1 MSKLTKALTAA
12 AGNAGGDPLYAED
25 VFSTYLYTGT
35 GSAMT
40 ITNGVNLEDNGGIV
54 WTKPRT
60 SSGESHR
67 LIDADN
73 STILAS
79 DLTNSK
85 LNGSLSVPQYYLQN
99 NTDGFDLVGNVS
111 VLSGTDYASWT
122 FRKAEKF
129 FDVVT
134 WTGNST
140 AGRTVA
146 HNLGSA
152 PKFVIVKRTD
162 TANNWV
168 CWHSGI
174 AITKYLQL
182 NSSNQALNDGGIF
195 WDSTLPDASN
205 ITLGSDSG
213 VNATGSTYVAYLFAS
228 DAGGFGDDG
237 SESIIKCGS
246 YTGNG
251 TTAPVEVNCG
261 FEPQFVL
268 IKGTTSGMSNG
279 NWSIVDTMR
288 GFPANTTAT
297 LGGSVPVLYPN
308 ASSGDD
314 VSAGY
319 WGWLTS
325 TGFSMYESNVS
336 GSGINYIYIAIR
348 RPMKTPES
356 GTEVFAMDTLGSTG
370 DGNQPGYRSPFPVD
384 MGLKT
389 SLTGNQ
395 RQISTRLLQ
404 GTELLTESTA
414 AEAASASK
422 QFDYMNGTDTSTA
435 TSSVN
440 MMWMLKRATGFMD
453 AVAYSGTGTNPTN
466 FSHNLNVVPE
476 LMIFKKRSASDRWE
490 IYSAALGNSKRIDLN
505 TNGAATTNTSIWGG
519 TPTATQ
525 FSLTDNPNVN
535 QTGQTYI
542 SYLFATLAGVS
553 KVGSYTGTGAD
564 LNVDCGFSAGARF
577 ILIKRTDA
585 TGDWYVWDSVRGI
598 TAGNDPYLLLN
609 TTAAQVT
616 NTDYIDP
623 LSSGFT
629 VTSSAS
635 STVNVSSGNYIFLAI
650 A

>member
-1 MSKLTKALTAA
+1 MPSTKKLLQAA
-12 AGNAGGDPLYAED
+12 AGSAGGDPLYAED

-60 SSGESHR
+60 SSGEGHR

-73 STILAS
+73 STILTS
-79 DLTNSK
+79 DGTNAK

-129 FDVVT
+129 FDVQA

-174 AITKYLQL
+174 AITKYLQI
-182 NSSNQALNDGGIF
+182 NSTSPAYNDGGIF

-237 SESIIKCGS
+237 DENIIKCGS
-246 YTGNG
+246 V
-251 TTAPVEVNCG
+251 TTDGSGDATVALG
-261 FEPQFVL
+261 FEPQWVML
-268 IKGTTSGMSNG
+268 KRTDGAGSWAIL
-279 NWSIVDTMR
+279 DTMR
-288 GFPANTTAT
+288 GYDHNSSKRLQPNVVDAEENYTGTNILGVPTAT
-297 LGGSVPVLYPN
+297 GFTTSGPVLDAN
-308 ASSGDD
+308 SD
-314 VSAGY
+314 
-319 WGWLTS
+319 
-325 TGFSMYESNVS
+325 
-336 GSGINYIYIAIR
+336 YIYVAIR
-348 RPMKTPES
+348 RPMKTPEA
-356 GTEVFAMDTLGSTG
+356 GTEVFAPISLGTTTEPGFISNFVTDFVLHNTVDETGST
-370 DGNQPGYRSPFPVD
+370 QVSSR
-384 MGLKT
+384 M
-389 SLTGNQ
+389 TGNKYMFSDATNAEGS
-395 RQISTRLLQ
+395 ISAVQ
-404 GTELLTESTA
+404 WD
-414 AEAASASK
+414 
-422 QFDYMNGTDTSTA
+422 FMNGSRVGNGTA
-435 TSSVN
+435 N
-440 MMWMLKRATGFMD
+440 ADEIQWMFKRATGFMD
-453 AVAYSGTGTNPTN
+453 AVAYKGNGTAGTAQA
-466 FSHNLNVVPE
+466 HNLGVVPE
-476 LMIFKKRSASDRWE
+476 MMIGKNRS
-490 IYSAALGNSKRIDLN
+490 NSSNWMVYHTGATYTAGAGLKLN
-505 TNGAATTNTSIWGG
+505 TTAAGVSNTYDFGNASGGAQRPDASSVYLGG
-519 TPTATQ
+519 
-525 FSLTDNPNVN
+525 NVN
-535 QTGQTYI
+535 STNDNYI
-542 SYLFATLAGVS
+542 LYLFATLAGVS

-577 ILIKRTDA
+577 ILIKRTDS
-585 TGDWYVWDSVRGI
+585 TGDWYVYDSLRGI
-598 TAGNDPYLLLN
+598 VAGNDPYLLLN
-609 TTAAQVT
+609 STAAEVT
-616 NTDYIDP
+616 NTDYVDP

-629 VTSSAS
+629 VTSSAPAAL
-635 STVNVSSGNYIFLAI
+635 NASGGTYIFLAI